1 MKNSS
6 SRKDINLKF
15 ITLNMPNNSNYYN
28 GMSSTNIFAKMKNI
42 INNEKLYQKLINQ
55 MTCVFKNRI
64 KKYSYLKSY
73 QKQKG
78 NTFNEN
84 YFYRSYRD
92 MKQKKLFN
100 YSNIKNEN
108 VQNHNRFIERN
119 VIYNSMSTE
128 KNNTFDNHNKYT
140 QIKIRNVNK
149 QNFGANKI
157 TLSNDDMELKI
168 YKKKS

>member
-1 MKNSS
+1 MK
-6 SRKDINLKF
+6 I
-15 ITLNMPNNSNYYN
+15 
-28 GMSSTNIFAKMKNI
+28 
-42 INNEKLYQKLINQ
+42 
-55 MTCVFKNRI
+55 
-64 KKYSYLKSY
+64 
-73 QKQKG
+73 
-78 NTFNEN
+78 
-84 YFYRSYRD
+84 
-92 MKQKKLFN
+92 N
-100 YSNIKNEN
+100 YSNIKKEN

-119 VIYNSMSTE
+119 VIYNSMSTK